1 MAELVDRLSAPIA
14 RPLRVILA
22 VKNFI
27 IVTASLIMA
36 VTFGFVVVA
45 RYGFSADLFAYE
57 EWLMVICFWMF
68 FMASAMGTYDKSHV
82 NADLLGF
89 IIENKRTIWLRNV
102 IVEVIE
108 LLVTCAIIYWA
119 YLMLSDE
126 ISYYPNWQTT
136 IALKIPFFVP
146 RFGIFLGFLLMAV
159 YSALHLYVLIRT
171 GAPDTREDNQLI
183 PRESSRDQNRGGK
196 S

>member
-1 MAELVDRLSAPIA
+1 MPELVDKLPNAIA
-14 RPLRVILA
+14 GPVRIALA
-22 VKNFI
+22 IKNFI
-27 IVTASLIMA
+27 IVVASLIMA

-89 IIENKRTIWLRNV
+89 VIKDPRKLWLRNV
-102 IVEVIE
+102 IIEIIEV
-108 LLVTCAIIYWA
+108 LVTFAIIYWA
-119 YLMLSDE
+119 WLMIADE

-136 IALKIPFFVP
+136 IALQIPFLVP
-146 RFGIFLGFLLMAV
+146 RIGIFLGFILMAV
-159 YSALHLYVLIRT
+159 YSILHLYVLLKT

-183 PRESSRDQNRGGK
+183 PRQSARGANK
-196 S
+196 

>member
-1 MAELVDRLSAPIA
+1 MPELVDKLPNAIA
-14 RPLRVILA
+14 GPVRVALA
-22 VKNFI
+22 IKNFI
-27 IVTASLIMA
+27 IVVASLIMA

-89 IIENKRTIWLRNV
+89 VIKDPRKLWLRNV
-102 IVEVIE
+102 IIEFIEV
-108 LLVTCAIIYWA
+108 LVTFAIIYWA
-119 YLMLSDE
+119 WLMIADE

-136 IALKIPFFVP
+136 IALQIPFLVP
-146 RFGIFLGFLLMAV
+146 RIGIFLGFILMAV
-159 YSALHLYVLIRT
+159 YSILHLYVLLKT

-183 PRESSRDQNRGGK
+183 PRQSARGANK
-196 S
+196 